1 MIFLNGKKI
10 DKYSTLENLIKEN
23 NYNTNNIVV
32 VLNEKVIKKSEW
44 KKIKLKNGDVVEIL
58 GFVGGG

>member
-10 DKYSTLENLIKEN
+10 EKYTTLENLIEEN
-23 NYNTNNIVV
+23 NYNLNNIAVL
-32 VLNEKVIKKSEW
+32 LNEKVIKKSEW
-44 KKIKLKNGDVVEIL
+44 KKIKLKKGDVIEVV